1 MRLKKVLL
9 QSPEVEWC
17 ANTSCQWHPTASS
30 FINGLIVCFKTTTRM
45 LRGHFTRYKYT
56 RGFSR
61 HFPAYYCITR
71 THFNVFVR
79 CSKIE
84 QNTKN
89 IDLPIFKNPIS
100 VICGSG
106 IFFSS
111 KKSQVL
117 MNSQTNN

>member
-1 MRLKKVLL
+1 MDWTFALKRQHVCQGDIL
-9 QSPEVEWC
+9 QDISTPGDFHVIFRPIIALHEHISV
-17 ANTSCQWHPTASS
+17 
-30 FINGLIVCFKTTTRM
+30 
-45 LRGHFTRYKYT
+45 
-56 RGFSR
+56 
-61 HFPAYYCITR
+61 
-71 THFNVFVR
+71 VFVR